1 MVDSWRTVQIDAV
14 VDLAGADRTVV
25 ELSMRRLRALL
36 PLNVRLHSLDLSRCA
51 IDSLELTGT
60 HVAVIDPQVD
70 LTSIAFD
77 AIGSAVAARPETD
90 LLYGQ
95 ETHGPDRVAR
105 DIPRWSPERLRN
117 EHYLP
122 GLLVIS
128 RRVTHDLNVPTVAAP
143 LHRWELALQI
153 GEAAERV
160 DYLATTLSHRRAMT
174 TAEPPDTAQV
184 ARTRLRVLQ
193 AHCNRLGLRALAV
206 HGPSSGLTRARRIM
220 DGTPSVAIILPG
232 PHEQND
238 ATELLAATSDEGL
251 IVIAVCAPGETPPQL
266 GPTGIGVQI
275 PMPCTDL
282 GERIRW
288 GLSACEATF
297 VTCVPS
303 SAQVSDP
310 MWLAHLAGLLGNETV
325 AAGPMWCEPGVLSVA
340 PGGVEAEVDNLP
352 LAGTVIRRQ
361 FAMALLETVGH
372 RTIGWFDDFVST
384 GSFGANA
391 VVSPDVRLALG
402 APRFVLSHEPEPQP
416 AGWFRR
422 PIRRLFPLPA

>member
-1 MVDSWRTVQIDAV
+1 
-14 VDLAGADRTVV
+14 V

-36 PLNVRLHSLDLSRCA
+36 PLNVRLHSLDLSRHTL
-51 IDSLELTGT
+51 DSLELTGT
-60 HVAVIDPQVD
+60 HVAVIDPHID

-77 AIGSAVAARPETD
+77 AIGSAVAARPKTD
-90 LLYGQ
+90 LLYGL
-95 ETHGPDRVAR
+95 ETEGQDRLPR

-117 EHYLP
+117 ENYLP

-128 RRVTHDLNVPTVAAP
+128 RRVTDQLAEPTVAAP
-143 LHRWELALQI
+143 LHRWELALRA

-160 DYLATTLSHRRAMT
+160 DYLATTLSHRRA
-174 TAEPPDTAQV
+174 TAASYAPETAQV
-184 ARTRLRVLQ
+184 ARIRLRVLQ
-193 AHCNRLGLRALAV
+193 AHCNRVGLHALAV

-220 DGTPSVAIILPG
+220 DHAPSVAIILPG

-251 IVIAVCAPGETPPQL
+251 TVIAVCAPGETPPQL
-266 GPTGIGVQI
+266 GASGIVVQI
-275 PMPCTDL
+275 PVPCTDL

-288 GLSACEATF
+288 GLSACEATY

-310 MWLAHLAGLLGNETV
+310 MWLAHLASLLTSETI
-325 AAGPMWCEPGVLSVA
+325 AAGPLWCEPGVLNVA
-340 PGGVEAEVDNLP
+340 PGGVEAEVENLP

-372 RTIGWFDDFVST
+372 RSIGWFDEFVSA

-402 APRFVLSHEPEPQP
+402 APRFVLSDEPAPQP
-416 AGWFRR
+416 VAWFRR
-422 PIRRLFPLPA
+422 PKRRLFPLPA